1 VDFSPTPE
9 QVLIQKT
16 AREFA
21 ERVLR
26 PQAGA
31 RDASGAFPEQALH
44 EAGRLGLLGV
54 NVADSHGGSEAGAVA
69 YALALAELARG
80 CASTAVAIAVTNMVA
95 EMLMEFGTEAQRR
108 AHVPPLV
115 SGDSLCGAFAL
126 SEPESGSD
134 AASLQTIAERR
145 VGGWVLRGTKQWASS
160 GDRAGVLI
168 VWARSGSGAG
178 SDGISAFIVPR
189 GTPGMTVMRHEDKT
203 GLRASTTVQIAFENC
218 AIPEDALLG
227 EEGRG
232 FRIAMRALDGGRI
245 GIGAQ
250 AVGIATA
257 AHEAATGYARDRR
270 QFGQPIAD
278 FQAVQWMLADSAV
291 ELDASRLLVLRAA
304 TLKEHG
310 RPFSREA
317 AIAKLYA
324 SEAANRICDRAVQI
338 HGGYGYTR
346 EFPVERHLR
355 DCRVTTIYEGTSE
368 VQRIVIARHLLKE
381 AGLALT

>member
-1 VDFSPTPE
+1 MDFSPTPE
-9 QVLIQKT
+9 QLLIQKT

-21 ERVLR
+21 ERALR

-31 RDASGAFPEQALH
+31 RDASGAFPEEALR

-69 YALALAELARG
+69 YALALTELARG

-95 EMLMEFGTEAQRR
+95 EMLMEFGTDAQRR
-108 AHVPPLV
+108 VHVPALV
-115 SGDSLCGAFAL
+115 SGESLCGTFAL

-134 AASLQTIAERR
+134 AASLRTMAERR
-145 VGGWVLRGTKQWASS
+145 GGSWVLRGTKQWASS

-168 VWARSGSGAG
+168 VWARSAAGTG

-189 GTPGMTVMRHEDKT
+189 GARGMTVMRHEDKT
-203 GLRASTTVQIAFENC
+203 GLRASTTVQLAFEDC
-218 AIPEDALLG
+218 EIPLDALLG

-257 AHEAATGYARDRR
+257 AHEAATRYALDRR
-270 QFGQPIAD
+270 QFGRPIAE
-278 FQAVQWMLADSAV
+278 FQAIQWMLADNAV

-304 TLKEHG
+304 ALKERG

-381 AGLALT
+381 AGLAVT